1 MNKRLIVLLLVL
13 VGFWVVAIYVL
24 FFYQKIPTTTV
35 TNRRTEN
42 VIQPLIRRLGESELE
57 RFRKNIEMPR
67 SVMNVFEPYVM
78 KLDKEKLMRQALSQ
92 LETLP
97 GYKFRGYLASET
109 ENLILLS
116 DGIAKPIGAILEDR
130 YLIVHALSF
139 AAVVL
144 DLSSGNLLVVK

>member
-1 MNKRLIVLLLVL
+1 MSKRLIFLLLVL
-13 VGFWVVAIYVL
+13 AGVWAVAIYVL
-24 FFYQKIPTTTV
+24 FFYQKTPTTAV
-35 TNRRTEN
+35 ANRRTESI
-42 VIQPLIRRLGESELE
+42 IQPLIRRLSESELE
-57 RFRKNIEMPR
+57 RFKKNLETPH

-78 KLDKEKLMRQALSQ
+78 KLDREKLMRQALSQ

-97 GYKFRGYLASET
+97 GYKFKGYFASET

-116 DGIAKPIGAILEDR
+116 DGIVKPVGTTLENR
-130 YLIVHALSF
+130 YLIVHVLSF